1 MESDGSRSFTL
12 ISCISLPKN
21 PHEVIVIPIL
31 LMGKLQPIEGR
42 NPDIW
47 SPEHVLLSPGLSW
60 ENVSSGLIRVK
71 ARKGRA
77 GGVFRGC
84 WSLGPPGLEGI
95 RG

>member
-1 MESDGSRSFTL
+1 MEGDGSVCFTL

-31 LMGKLQPIEGR
+31 LMGKLPEGR

-47 SPEHVLLSPGLSW
+47 SPERVLLSPGLSW
-60 ENVSSGLIRVK
+60 ENVSSGLIQVK

-77 GGVFRGC
+77 GGVFPGC
-84 WSLGPPGLEGI
+84 WSLGLPGLEGI
-95 RG
+95 HG